1 MLNSTKEIDIAHTF
15 QDLNDQQEVGIL
27 RFQFRQLKQH
37 ESCTKYL
44 NEHILKVYAMSG
56 KTNNGQ
62 S

>member
-1 MLNSTKEIDIAHTF
+1 MLNSTEEIDINILF
-15 QDLNDQQEVGIL
+15 EVLNNQQEVGIL

-37 ESCTKYL
+37 ESCTKYS
-44 NEHILKVYAMSG
+44 NEHMLKVYAMSG

>member
-1 MLNSTKEIDIAHTF
+1 MLNSTEEIDINILF
-15 QDLNDQQEVGIL
+15 EVLNNQQEVGIS
-27 RFQFRQLKQH
+27 RFQFRQFKQH
-37 ESCTKYL
+37 ESCTKYS

>member
-1 MLNSTKEIDIAHTF
+1 MLNSTEEIDIDILF
-15 QDLNDQQEVGIL
+15 EVLNNQQEVGIL

-37 ESCTKYL
+37 ESCTKYS

>member
-1 MLNSTKEIDIAHTF
+1 MLNSTEEIDIAHTF
-15 QDLNDQQEVGIL
+15 QNDLQEVGIS

-37 ESCTKYL
+37 ESCTKYS

>member
-1 MLNSTKEIDIAHTF
+1 MLNSTEEIDIAHTL
-15 QDLNDQQEVGIL
+15 QNDQQEVGIL

-37 ESCTKYL
+37 ESCTKYS

>member
-1 MLNSTKEIDIAHTF
+1 MLNSTEEIDINILF
-15 QDLNDQQEVGIL
+15 EVLNNQQEVGIL

-37 ESCTKYL
+37 ESCTKYS

>member
-1 MLNSTKEIDIAHTF
+1 MLNSTEEINIIFGTW
-15 QDLNDQQEVGIL
+15 NDQQEVGIL

-37 ESCTKYL
+37 ESCTKYS